1 MICALYADYHPHQ
14 MRGLH
19 EDLEAARA
27 AAAARAAEEARRDAE
42 AAEARGALLAE
53 VERGN
58 EVCTPPS
65 ADLG

>member
-1 MICALYADYHPHQ
+1 MIYALYADYPPHQ
-14 MRGLH
+14 VRGLH
-19 EDLEAARA
+19 QDLEAARA
-27 AAAARAAEEARRDAE
+27 AAAAKAAEEARRDAE

-65 ADLG
+65 ADLR

>member
-1 MICALYADYHPHQ
+1 

-27 AAAARAAEEARRDAE
+27 AAAARAAEEARGDAE